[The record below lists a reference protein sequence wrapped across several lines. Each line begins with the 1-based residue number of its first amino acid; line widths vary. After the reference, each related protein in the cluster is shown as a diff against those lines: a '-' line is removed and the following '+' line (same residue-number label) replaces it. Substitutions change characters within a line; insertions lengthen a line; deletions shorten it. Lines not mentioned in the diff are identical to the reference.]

1 MSHAYYLLLV
11 RCTAPLRFNRIVCN
25 PFKKQHEDLL
35 DFMSSTFRTPAGGVV
50 VQWDS
55 YEEFWECLPN
65 IPDAAK
71 SLVTDALPTLTELV
85 DLAKDKNFASTLKE
99 AGVGTIPATRI
110 ASFIQKS
117 IYDAK

>member
-1 MSHAYYLLLV
+1 
-11 RCTAPLRFNRIVCN
+11 
-25 PFKKQHEDLL
+25 
-35 DFMSSTFRTPAGGVV
+35 MSSTFRTPAGDVV
-50 VQWDS
+50 IQWDS

-85 DLAKDKNFASTLKE
+85 DLAKDKNFAATLKE
-99 AGVGTIPATRI
+99 AGVQTIPATRI
-110 ASFIQKS
+110 ANFIQKT